1 MWDNSTLQSFLTFNV
16 IHKVQQHCGYQSNY
30 KKVEG
35 KPMQKRHNQQ
45 WHSQVSNKTLKKK
58 GKQKD
63 IKVLTTNA
71 GAKKHFQNQV
81 PFAVED
87 RPCRYGNDSESQV
100 LNGLHTNVQR
110 QRTHISVNIA
120 IFIC

>member
-16 IHKVQQHCGYQSNY
+16 IHEVQQHCGYQSNY

-58 GKQKD
+58 RETKRHKSTD
-63 IKVLTTNA
+63 HKCKR
-71 GAKKHFQNQV
+71 KKTL
-81 PFAVED
+81 PE
-87 RPCRYGNDSESQV
+87 PGTLCCRGSP
-100 LNGLHTNVQR
+100 LPLWK
-110 QRTHISVNIA
+110 
-120 IFIC
+120 